1 MEKQQT
7 DKKII
12 KKEWHKQQE
21 LILKRWSEIGA
32 SYRFLHQKSFNKF
45 EKQNMGFAI
54 PVIVISTIT
63 GTANFAQG
71 SFPENMK
78 EYVPLIIGFFNLA
91 AGLITTIAQFLRVSE
106 MLEGHRAASIAYSKF
121 SRNISVEL
129 SLPVKERTCGGTEFI
144 NNCRGEL
151 DRLIEQS
158 PNIPDDI
165 IKIFNKHF
173 PTKDKEGNEI
183 NQFFKPEIFEIKS
196 VEIYED
202 KDEADEKIQEA
213 LKKKQDFEME
223 MKQKILVEEKK
234 RRKKIMKEFEKQ
246 KAKKD
251 VEMKQKEIELKKIQ
265 EEEKMTTK
273 YISSSLDGLLSG
285 LQSSTS
291 GLLSNNITK
300 ANNFTNM
307 GKSIVNNLTTINND
321 TNDTNDTN
329 DSDTSETDSS
339 SSSENENEN
348 DNDNDNANISIVIN
362 DVGIN
367 NNTDNEEALDDLDN
381 QILNGVNEIINN
393 DVIDISSYKITDLSN
408 NNQ

>member
-1 MEKQQT
+1 MEKEQS
-7 DKKII
+7 DKKIVKK

-71 SFPENMK
+71 SFPDNMK

-106 MLEGHRAASIAYSKF
+106 LLEGHRAASIAYSKF

-173 PTKDKEGNEI
+173 PTKDKEGNDI

-202 KDEADEKIQEA
+202 KDDEDAKIQEA
-213 LKKKQDFEME
+213 LKKKQDFEIK
-223 MKQKILVEEKK
+223 MKKQILGEEQK
-234 RRKKIMKEFEKQ
+234 RRKKLMKEFEKQ
-246 KAKKD
+246 KAKKEI
-251 VEMKQKEIELKKIQ
+251 EMKLKEKELKKIQ
-265 EEEKMTTK
+265 EEKKMTTE
-273 YISSSLDGLLSG
+273 YISSSLDGLLNG
-285 LQSSTS
+285 LQSTT
-291 GLLSNNITK
+291 GNMFSNNIKKPKNLINTSK
-300 ANNFTNM
+300 TNLENLNPLTSETSESETSGTDTSSDNDIDDNNI
-307 GKSIVNNLTTINND
+307 SITINN
-321 TNDTNDTN
+321 TNL
-329 DSDTSETDSS
+329 E
-339 SSSENENEN
+339 
-348 DNDNDNANISIVIN
+348 DNDIT
-362 DVGIN
+362 
-367 NNTDNEEALDDLDN
+367 NTEAVDDLDN
-381 QILNGVNEIINN
+381 EILNGLEQLTNTEVL
-393 DVIDISSYKITDLSN
+393 DISSYKISDLSN
-408 NNQ
+408 NEQ

>member
-1 MEKQQT
+1 MEKEQT
-7 DKKII
+7 DKKIVKK

-32 SYRFLHQKSFNKF
+32 SYRFLHQKSFNKY

-71 SFPENMK
+71 SFPDNMK

-106 MLEGHRAASIAYSKF
+106 LLEGHRAASIAYSKF

-173 PTKDKEGNEI
+173 PTKDKEGNDI

-202 KDEADEKIQEA
+202 KDDEDAKIQEA
-213 LKKKQDFEME
+213 LKKKQDFEMQLK
-223 MKQKILVEEKK
+223 KQILGEEQK
-234 RRKKIMKEFEKQ
+234 RRKKLMKEFEKQ
-246 KAKKD
+246 KAKKEI
-251 VEMKQKEIELKKIQ
+251 EMKLKEKELKKIQ
-265 EEEKMTTK
+265 EEKKMTTE
-273 YISSSLDGLLSG
+273 YISSSLDGLLTG
-285 LQSSTS
+285 LQSST
-291 GLLSNNITK
+291 GNIFSNNIKKSNDLINTSK
-300 ANNFTNM
+300 TRLEKMNPLTSETSESETSGTDTSSDNDIDDNNI
-307 GKSIVNNLTTINND
+307 SITIND
-321 TNDTNDTN
+321 TNH
-329 DSDTSETDSS
+329 E
-339 SSSENENEN
+339 
-348 DNDNDNANISIVIN
+348 DNDIT
-362 DVGIN
+362 
-367 NNTDNEEALDDLDN
+367 NTEAVDDLDN
-381 QILNGVNEIINN
+381 EILNGLEQLTNTEIL
-393 DVIDISSYKITDLSN
+393 DISSYKISDLSN
-408 NNQ
+408 NEQ

>member
-1 MEKQQT
+1 
-7 DKKII
+7 
-12 KKEWHKQQE
+12 
-21 LILKRWSEIGA
+21 
-32 SYRFLHQKSFNKF
+32 
-45 EKQNMGFAI
+45 
-54 PVIVISTIT
+54 
-63 GTANFAQG
+63 
-71 SFPENMK
+71 MK

>member
-129 SLPVKERTCGGTEFI
+129 SLPIKERTCGGTEFI

-291 GLLSNNITK
+291 SLLSNSITK
-300 ANNFTNM
+300 GTGISNM

-321 TNDTNDTN
+321 TNNDTN
-329 DSDTSETDSS
+329 DSDTSESESS
-339 SSSENENEN
+339 SSSENE
-348 DNDNDNANISIVIN
+348 NDNANISIVIN

-393 DVIDISSYKITDLSN
+393 DVIDISSYQITDLSN